1 MTEESTGFGGFE
13 ALEWEQVHG
22 LVSRLVATAAGA
34 AEMALVEPSTDRAR
48 IEHDLA
54 EAAEGIAWLRAAG
67 QGGVLRIQLS
77 GLPDVSLALEKLRI
91 EGATLEPSEI
101 FGLIQLLDR
110 AADAK
115 SSLSAGAERFPLL
128 GAYAE
133 RIGDFRQVLREV
145 SGKINPDGSIPDN
158 ASPHLNRIRR
168 DIEKQ
173 RKAIQDSLERFLKAN
188 RNEGVLQD
196 EYVAIR
202 NMKLPFAPSP
212 ERRRHSAQNAARF
225 DRPAGETALRRH
237 N

>member
-1 MTEESTGFGGFE
+1 MTEKSTGFGGFE
-13 ALEWEQVHG
+13 ALEWEQVHT

-115 SSLSAGAERFPLL
+115 SSLSAASERFPLL

-202 NMKLPFAPSP
+202 ND
-212 ERRRHSAQNAARF
+212 RF
-225 DRPAGETALRRH
+225 VVPVLAG
-237 N
+237 